1 MAVEQP
7 ELNIEKKTT
16 VNALSATSKESN
28 QMPGDDLSIKPVRT
42 GSRAFDYII
51 GGGFERGEIYELS
64 GSKESIYPLLLQ
76 TIANIQ
82 HQGGTAAFIDV
93 KRAFDSKQAARLGV
107 DVKKLIV
114 SQPNSTR
121 QTLTVMRKLISSG
134 DVSILVLDSGSTPFR
149 RFKMFSMS
157 SIIKKTNTIVV
168 AIRSQC

>member
-7 ELNIEKKTT
+7 ELNIEKKAT

-51 GGGFERGEIYELS
+51 GGGFKRGEVYELS
-64 GSKESIYPLLLQ
+64 GSKESIYPPLLQ

-82 HQGGTAAFIDV
+82 HKGGTAAFIDV